1 MSLIDF
7 DTYPINEVIPYLL
20 KDKTNG
26 ENIIFATTQYAEVAV
41 CTRWKTM
48 PIMI

>member
-20 KDKTNG
+20 KDKTTG
-26 ENIIFATTQYAEVAV
+26 ENIIFATPRKWDFIYA
-41 CTRWKTM
+41 K
-48 PIMI
+48 